1 MPVDAIGRAASSSV
15 ELTNNNVGLNDFLQI
30 FLTQLNFQDPL
41 EPVDN
46 REFIAQLAQFS
57 SLELQTRSNT
67 HLEGILNVESAD
79 QSLGLLGKTVEIQGQ
94 QGVSIGEVTTIR
106 FDVSSGNPLLTVKIG
121 DTEFINDVSPSR
133 VSLVR

>member
-1 MPVDAIGRAASSSV
+1 MPVEAIGRPASDTAS
-15 ELTNNNVGLNDFLQI
+15 LQQNNVGINDFLQI

-57 SLELQTRSNT
+57 TLEIQTRANSNI
-67 HLEGILNVESAD
+67 EGLLDVESAD
-79 QSLGLLGKTVEIQGQ
+79 QSLGLLGKTVEIQGES
-94 QGVSIGEVTTIR
+94 GISVGDVTAVR
-106 FDVSSGNPLLTVKIG
+106 FDVSNGSPQLTVKIG
-121 DTEFINDVSPSR
+121 DDEFLNNVSPAR